1 MVSPYCCHFAVAPL
15 LPDDA
20 FLHATGRLLVRQNL
34 TAAQHTNSAN
44 TRPKKGED
52 VHLAEEDQRNINE
65 KQAVVVSPN
74 AVQDN
79 RAVMIE
85 AFHTPTTP
93 HPSRFKTFA

>member
-1 MVSPYCCHFAVAPL
+1 M
-15 LPDDA
+15 
-20 FLHATGRLLVRQNL
+20 
-34 TAAQHTNSAN
+34 
-44 TRPKKGED
+44 
-52 VHLAEEDQRNINE
+52 HLAEEDQRNINE